1 MFDVPVGAARGGG
14 EAVNRPAPGRA
25 AVLFGD
31 QARPRGGW
39 VGWRA
44 CVCVCVRVC
53 LSVRGWHK
61 GIGAGTGFGAPHTHT
76 YTYTHAF
83 PLHTR
88 MQMGYGPFHGA
99 RLAVHLLRS
108 LDPAGLAAQQQGQQ
122 QGGSSTGSSGE
133 GGSSSA
139 RAAASAASAS
149 AAAGHL
155 EHLTALLEQYYHPS
169 NTGEGSR

>member
-1 MFDVPVGAARGGG
+1 MMLRRQLSSLTFCSLQLDYEADVVLPLAEALWRVVLEAA
-14 EAVNRPAPGRA
+14 EDVE
-25 AVLFGD
+25 V
-31 QARPRGGW
+31 
-39 VGWRA
+39 
-44 CVCVCVRVC
+44 
-53 LSVRGWHK
+53 
-61 GIGAGTGFGAPHTHT
+61 
-76 YTYTHAF
+76 
-83 PLHTR
+83 
-88 MQMGYGPFHGA
+88 QMGYGPFHGA